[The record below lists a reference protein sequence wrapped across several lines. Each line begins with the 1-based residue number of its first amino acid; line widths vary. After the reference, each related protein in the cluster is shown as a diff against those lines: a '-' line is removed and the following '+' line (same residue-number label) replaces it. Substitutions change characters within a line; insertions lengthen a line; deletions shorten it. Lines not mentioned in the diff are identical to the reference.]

1 MKQRILFCL
10 GWAMLALAAAGCVQ
24 EDLNSQEGRD
34 AEIRRSMTVKV
45 IDGGYQDKVGT
56 RAGESNEE
64 ETDGETTIMRTRFFA
79 GDKIGVFSISAGGAT
94 HYKNLELVYD
104 GTDWKNPD
112 GEPFYFFTGVKYF
125 AYYPYTRDFD
135 MDKLDW
141 SRESAAGFFAGYIND
156 WMPMEDQSTTQKYMA
171 SDLMVGDG
179 GLTEDNTF
187 TFRLGH
193 TMGLIFISAAEEIK
207 GTVYLF
213 PKLPEADAMET
224 LSDESMIYAF
234 EQKVYKP
241 SRRQGYYR
249 YLVKPGQAKFISGR
263 NPDGRVF
270 SFTCGNVGA
279 GRYRKYVID
288 GGFNPANSEIEDFT
302 VQIGDVLF
310 NDMHIEHRPADGSKV
325 KGSPAGII
333 SYLADLNDEYT
344 EGYVHGL
351 VLAGKVADAPYKQ
364 WSYNL
369 YPEEL
374 ADCPDLENCRTV
386 EQALNDKS
394 GLTNCLKVGK
404 VEGLKLLTTEHTS
417 TQPIYEKATP
427 WFVPSAGQWVKIIC
441 AWGGTVTSPMNLTG
455 RINFQ
460 YESKIQPGVVTML
473 EDVKYLWTPFF
484 APTYSG
490 NDSPAGNIRYPYSST
505 EFGTYGAATSYMWM
519 FVYQRSAG
527 ETYAK
532 PFSKTDQVGMDWR
545 ALAF

>member
-1 MKQRILFCL
+1 MNKRILSCL
-10 GWAMLALAAAGCVQ
+10 GWAMLALAAIGCVQ

-34 AEIRRSMTVKV
+34 AEIHRLVSVKV
-45 IDGGYQDKVGT
+45 VDGGYLDKAAT

-79 GDKIGVFSISAGGAT
+79 GDKIGVFSISSGGAT

-112 GEPFYFFTGVKYF
+112 GEPFYFFTGMKYF
-125 AYYPYTRDFD
+125 AYYPYIRDFD

-156 WMPMEDQSTTQKYMA
+156 WMPLEDQSTTQKYMA

-179 GLTEDNTF
+179 GFAEDNTF

-213 PKLPEADAMET
+213 PKLPEADAMEN
-224 LSDESMIYAF
+224 LSNESKIYAF

-249 YLVKPGQAKFISGR
+249 YLVKPGQPKFISGR

-279 GRYRKYVID
+279 GRYKKYIID
-288 GGFNPANSEIEDFT
+288 GGFDPANSEIEDFT

-310 NDMHIEHRPADGSKV
+310 EDMHIEHRPADGSKV

-344 EGYVHGL
+344 EGYIHGL
-351 VLAGKVADAPYKQ
+351 VLAGKISYYTSRSWSYEQYTEEVADHPG
-364 WSYNL
+364 L
-369 YPEEL
+369 V
-374 ADCPDLENCRTV
+374 NCATV
-386 EQALNDKS
+386 EQAMNDKS
-394 GLTNCLKVGK
+394 GLSNCLVVGQT
-404 VEGLKLLTTEHTS
+404 ESLHSLTTAHNT
-417 TQPIYEKATP
+417 TTALYEKATP
-427 WFVPSAGQWVKIIC
+427 WFIPSAGQWIKIIC
-441 AWGGTVTSPMNLTG
+441 AWGGRITSPMN
-455 RINFQ
+455 RSAHIDFE
-460 YESKIQPGVVTML
+460 YESKIQPGTTSL
-473 EDVKYLWTPFF
+473 FDDIRYLWTPFF
-484 APTYSG
+484 AITYNG
-490 NDSPAGNIRYPYSST
+490 DDAPAINKSNAFSST
-505 EFGTYGAATSYMWM
+505 EFGMFGYYSCMWL
-519 FVYQRSAG
+519 FVMPKSGKAP
-527 ETYAK
+527 YAER
-532 PFSKTDQVGMDWR
+532 DQKNHQSGKVWP
-545 ALAF
+545 AFAF